1 MATPATY
8 NSGTYVFGYGSGA
21 TFGQT
26 GRVNKEDWWAAI
38 TNISPAEQPFLAAA
52 PRDPAASERPFW
64 VRDRLKALDVTT
76 ATVGQQNAAIEGDDF
91 DFAAYGSVSAR
102 IPVFNICQIFREDI
116 AVPDTQQ
123 AIAAAG
129 GTVGLADEYEYQAT
143 KAAKELLNDIE
154 SRMLYEVQ
162 AAASGGTAAGASA
175 TARRMAVFAATGHW
189 GAIPVVSVSA
199 VTAQGNLQT
208 SGTAVLNALHELVY
222 TEGGRPD
229 TLYVSPGVKADFS
242 SNAQGSGTSRV
253 HNIAAADYRV
263 ITVVNVFDG
272 DFGMLRIVPSRQIR
286 QGTLTA
292 DAYKAFLVER
302 QRARVGVLRPLK
314 HTPLPKNGDATRGF
328 VLTELTLKIMH
339 PSAHGLLN
347 HLTT

>member
-1 MATPATY
+1 MPTPASY
-8 NSGTYVFGYGSGA
+8 NAGTYVFGYGTGA
-21 TFGQT
+21 LFGQG
-26 GRVNKEDWWAAI
+26 GRVNKEDWWNAI
-38 TNISPAEQPFLAAA
+38 TNISPAEQPFMAAS
-52 PRDPAASERPFW
+52 PRDPVASERPFW
-64 VRDRLKALDVTT
+64 VRDRLKALDITT

-116 AVPDTQQ
+116 AIPDTQQ

-143 KAAKELLNDIE
+143 KAAKELLNDGE
-154 SRMLYEVQ
+154 ARVFYEVQ

-189 GAIPVVSVSA
+189 GAIPVVTA
-199 VTAQGNLQT
+199 GGVTAQGNLGI
-208 SGTAVLNALHELVY
+208 SGITFLSSLHELVY

-229 TLYVSPGVKADFS
+229 TLYVSPGAKADFS
-242 SNAQGSGTSRV
+242 LAAQGTGTSRV

-263 ITVVNVFDG
+263 ITVVNVYDG

-302 QRARVGVLRPLK
+302 QRARIGVLRPLK

-328 VLTELTLKIMH
+328 VLTEWTLKIMH
-339 PSAHGLLN
+339 PSAHGILN
-347 HLTT
+347 QITT